1 MAIFVNIRAQ
11 QQLVHDEFTRDVER
25 RVIFLRVGRVVRRVF
40 WTSGT
45 LRDLQIVILREF
57 NAPKALL
64 YLRSKTSLKNPFILT
79 HSEFATGYVTAFP
92 LVWPDADLKH
102 GSVVSVKDPL
112 WQAVCLLCA
121 RNSALDNLH
130 DDDLSAASGRSAEE
144 SVSAYDGDPSRWT
157 SDHGDMP
164 RRLVERIEE
173 AAMNLRSNLG
183 SRERVHLL
191 LNEPET
197 SVSASVISV
206 FVLILIV
213 ISTLTFCLETLP
225 EYYTAETEL
234 SNPFWVIE
242 CVCIVFFTLEFVL
255 RAWATPARLEF
266 WRSGMNWIDFVAI
279 IPFYIDIAARGSNIP
294 GLSVLRVLRLA
305 RVFRLLKVSKNSV
318 SLLAQT
324 MMESARP
331 LYILA
336 FILIISLVMFS
347 SLLYYAERGV
357 YDAATSV
364 WMRTVGFECDYE
376 CSPETRKL
384 ASAFVNCDA
393 DGDPGVMFLDRHTH
407 GRFADACRRVRE
419 QSPYQ
424 SILHSAWW
432 SVVTMATVGYGDL
445 SPRSLFGQLLGG
457 LTMLSGILVIALP
470 ITVVGS
476 NFSSI
481 YAKLGSRQWYDA
493 KEHAPTDAVAPERL
507 HATSHGSSTKFL
519 AHHWLNNLA
528 QTWDIDL
535 RYTELLPCTPAP
547 KRKAAGKQT
556 SRSLEDDTRA
566 FLKGNSLKEPESER
580 VRGSSARSTEKLSA
594 VASEAM
600 LHSID
605 EDSDGSRRG
614 GAAGNIAGSTLGS
627 KRLGHA
633 LRGEEGER
641 SAKRSGSGPGFESAP
656 PPRVARLDDRLRRQA
671 LVAIV
676 SAHLADPV
684 QNVELKDKLSADLRR
699 AEATETD
706 ALFAVGEED
715 ATPPAGAA
723 VGKSKMMSRAPSAA
737 PPRPGLTSPRPG
749 LTSPRPRIASLR
761 RAATMVATTPKRVR
775 G

>member
-1 MAIFVNIRAQ
+1 M
-11 QQLVHDEFTRDVER
+11 
-25 RVIFLRVGRVVRRVF
+25 
-40 WTSGT
+40 
-45 LRDLQIVILREF
+45 
-57 NAPKALL
+57 
-64 YLRSKTSLKNPFILT
+64 
-79 HSEFATGYVTAFP
+79 
-92 LVWPDADLKH
+92 
-102 GSVVSVKDPL
+102 
-112 WQAVCLLCA
+112 
-121 RNSALDNLH
+121 
-130 DDDLSAASGRSAEE
+130 
-144 SVSAYDGDPSRWT
+144 
-157 SDHGDMP
+157 
-164 RRLVERIEE
+164 
-173 AAMNLRSNLG
+173 
-183 SRERVHLL
+183 
-191 LNEPET
+191 
-197 SVSASVISV
+197 
-206 FVLILIV
+206 
-213 ISTLTFCLETLP
+213 
-225 EYYTAETEL
+225 
-234 SNPFWVIE
+234 
-242 CVCIVFFTLEFVL
+242 
-255 RAWATPARLEF
+255 
-266 WRSGMNWIDFVAI
+266 
-279 IPFYIDIAARGSNIP
+279 
-294 GLSVLRVLRLA
+294 LRVLRLA
-305 RVFRLLKVSKNSV
+305 RVFRPLKVSKNSV

-357 YDAATSV
+357 YDAGTSV

-507 HATSHGSSTKFL
+507 RASHGSSTKFL

-535 RYTELLPCTPAP
+535 RHRAPTACTPAP
-547 KRKAAGKQT
+547 KRKAAGNRRRVR
-556 SRSLEDDTRA
+556 SRMTPRV
-566 FLKGNSLKEPESER
+566 LKGNSLKKPESER

-671 LVAIV
+671 LGG
-676 SAHLADPV
+676 HR
-684 QNVELKDKLSADLRR
+684 LRAPRGSR
-699 AEATETD
+699 AE
-706 ALFAVGEED
+706 
-715 ATPPAGAA
+715 
-723 VGKSKMMSRAPSAA
+723 
-737 PPRPGLTSPRPG
+737 
-749 LTSPRPRIASLR
+749 
-761 RAATMVATTPKRVR
+761 R
-775 G
+775 GVEG